1 MMGLWIA
8 DALAITAGTE
18 FMYGVSRSAYLN
30 RKKQIQE
37 MKGQKDE
44 MKRSSV
50 EKHEQKAARYF
61 IISFNY
67 WKNALQILKHTPK
80 TMTRC
85 IVM

>member
-50 EKHEQKAARYF
+50 ENMNRKPQDISLFHS
-61 IISFNY
+61 IIG
-67 WKNALQILKHTPK
+67 K
-80 TMTRC
+80 TYYKY
-85 IVM
+85 